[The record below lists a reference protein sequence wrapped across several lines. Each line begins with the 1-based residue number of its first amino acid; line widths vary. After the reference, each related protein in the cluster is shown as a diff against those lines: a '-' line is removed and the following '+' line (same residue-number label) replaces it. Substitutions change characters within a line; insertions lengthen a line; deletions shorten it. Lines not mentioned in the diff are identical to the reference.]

1 MNIEN
6 LLKEKFNLL
15 INYIELIGKGYD
27 NVAYLVNNCYVFKI
41 KYSSNKKKE
50 QKNIEVQQNNII
62 QLKLFYMV
70 LKIINLILQ
79 RRDLY
84 KNSQK

>member
-41 KYSSNKKKE
+41 KYSSNKKKVIKKKK
-50 QKNIEVQQNNII
+50 Q
-62 QLKLFYMV
+62 YM
-70 LKIINLILQ
+70 IF
-79 RRDLY
+79 
-84 KNSQK
+84 